1 MLDVLW
7 GLGGMVVVLALA
19 VLLSTNRRAIRLRT
33 VGAALALQVTFG
45 VLVLFV
51 PAGQRAL
58 NAASRAVQAVIDSSR
73 AGIEF
78 LFGPLLQ
85 EGALIF
91 AFQVLPVIVF
101 FAALTAVLYPWGL
114 LQKVVGSSADCSRSC
129 SAPGR
134 RSRSTRPRTSSWSR
148 PRRPWSSVR
157 TSPA

>member
-33 VGAALALQVTFG
+33 VGAALALQVAFG

-58 NAASRAVQAVIDSSR
+58 NAASRAVQAIIDSSR

-85 EGALIF
+85 EDALIF

-101 FAALTAVLYPWGL
+101 FAALTAVLYHWGL
-114 LQKVVGSSADCSRSC
+114 LQKVVELLGGAL
-129 SAPGR
+129 AKLLG
-134 RSRSTRPRTSSWSR
+134 TRQAESVNAAANIFVGR
-148 PRRPWSSVR
+148 PRRPWSSAP
-157 TSPA
+157 TSRG